1 VATGKH
7 GNLVVF
13 PVEHEQTRSSAYWGT
28 AKKPCVTPALSW

>member
-13 PVEHEQTRSSAYWGT
+13 PVEHEQTRSSAY
-28 AKKPCVTPALSW
+28 